1 MTALCKR
8 KEGVRQSNKGL
19 PGHLLPYRVLQR
31 GKKLLSLDGP
41 ASYFPNPRN
50 EAIRILVNAVHGVPI
65 QLGIHIET
73 VTDVPVPECEPAG
86 ARPYVLVVD
95 DDSDIIFY
103 LRTLLS
109 PSYQVSCCYDVESA
123 EKQLTQRIPDIILS
137 DIMMNG
143 RTGYDFCNFLKG
155 DLQYCHIPVVLL
167 TAKDSVHDQ
176 IDGMK
181 AGADAYVTKPFNA
194 EYLLSLVD
202 NLLKGRERLRKAL
215 TDNAGLDIPS
225 DDALSPQD
233 KSFLND
239 LYTLMDAELSNSEFN
254 IGDIVD
260 KLHISHSKFLYKVK
274 GLTGTTPSELF
285 KNYKLNK
292 AAAMLREGKYNV
304 SEVADLTGFS
314 SLAHFSK
321 IFKKKFRVSPS
332 EYQ

>member
-1 MTALCKR
+1 MYL
-8 KEGVRQSNKGL
+8 EV
-19 PGHLLPYRVLQR
+19 P
-31 GKKLLSLDGP
+31 GP
-41 ASYFPNPRN
+41 ARGPALEKKR
-50 EAIRILVNAVHGVPI
+50 L
-65 QLGIHIET
+65 
-73 VTDVPVPECEPAG
+73 PAG
-86 ARPYVLVVD
+86 ILRHFAAVLH
-95 DDSDIIFY
+95 
-103 LRTLLS
+103 
-109 PSYQVSCCYDVESA
+109 
-123 EKQLTQRIPDIILS
+123 
-137 DIMMNG
+137 
-143 RTGYDFCNFLKG
+143 NFLKG
-155 DLQYCHIPVVLL
+155 DLQYCHIPVILL
-167 TAKDSVHDQ
+167 TAKDSIRDQ

-215 TDNAGLDIPS
+215 TDNAGLEIPS
-225 DDALSPQD
+225 DNTLSPQD

-239 LYTLMDAELSNSEFN
+239 LYALMEAELSNSEFN

-304 SEVADLTGFS
+304 SEVADLAGFS

-321 IFKKKFRVSPS
+321 VFKKKFGVSPS

>member
-1 MTALCKR
+1 MHGRYNWGSGVGLYYAR
-8 KEGVRQSNKGL
+8 KLAQLHHGTLSCANAEDGSGVCFT
-19 PGHLLPYRVLQR
+19 
-31 GKKLLSLDGP
+31 LSFPSGQEHYKPEETDHGP
-41 ASYFPNPRN
+41 APQTISNDRM
-50 EAIRILVNAVHGVPI
+50 
-65 QLGIHIET
+65 
-73 VTDVPVPECEPAG
+73 VTGTVPVPDGEPAG
-86 ARPYVLVVD
+86 VRPFVLVVD
-95 DDSDIIFY
+95 DDSDITFY

-123 EKQLTQRIPDIILS
+123 EKQLSRRVPDIILS

-143 RTGYDFCNFLKG
+143 QTGYDFCNFLKG
-155 DLQYCHIPVVLL
+155 DLQYCHIPVILL
-167 TAKDSVHDQ
+167 TAKDSIRDQ

-215 TDNAGLDIPS
+215 TDNAGLEIPS
-225 DDALSPQD
+225 DNTLSPQD

-239 LYTLMDAELSNSEFN
+239 LYALMEAELSNSEFN

-304 SEVADLTGFS
+304 SEVSDLTGFS

-321 IFKKKFRVSPS
+321 VFKKKFGVSPS